1 MTTARY
7 IATNAMYE
15 DGIYA
20 QGETPS
26 AEDMAFVIAK
36 LNRMLDTWN
45 ASKLYV
51 YAVNFAQYP
60 MIPAKNPQTIG
71 KAFKVTSV
79 SLTGDVATFT
89 GIPTRTGLNPGDS
102 VTTVGISAGVFFNVV
117 AQNVQTVSADG
128 TSFTLAIVH
137 ADVGA
142 TPSSG
147 VVIPANQPAT
157 SAPDFAIPT
166 SRPVKIV
173 NANIILNDSATP
185 TRVPMRIVDADW
197 WANQRVPTIKTTLP
211 THLYYQADW
220 PNGSLFFWPVPEV
233 AYPVE
238 LETWTNLAQLGADD
252 TFTLPPGYEDAVTYT
267 LAETICP
274 AFSRPIDQTL
284 AVLAMKA
291 RAIIQGLNSAA
302 PLITTADLGVP
313 SSSNDQRGRADFNW
327 KTGNLAG

>member
-1 MTTARY
+1 
-7 IATNAMYE
+7 MYE

-26 AEDMAFVIAK
+26 AEDMAFVLSK

-45 ASKLYV
+45 ASKLYI
-51 YAVNFAQYP
+51 YAVNFAQYA
-60 MIPAKNPQTIG
+60 MIPTKNPQTIG

-79 SLTGDVATFT
+79 SLTTNVATFT

-102 VTTVGISAGVFFNVV
+102 VTTVGITGSFFNVT
-117 AQNVQTVSADG
+117 AQNVQTVAADG
-128 TSFTLAIVH
+128 TSFTLAITH
-137 ADVGA
+137 ADVGL

-173 NANIILNDSATP
+173 NANIILNNTATP
-185 TRVPMRIVDADW
+185 VRVPMRVVDSDW
-197 WANQRVPTIKTTLP
+197 WANQRVPTIQTTLP

-220 PNGSLFFWPVPEV
+220 PNGSLFFWPVPQV

-238 LETWTNLAQLGADD
+238 LETWINLAQLAADD

-274 AFSRPIDQTL
+274 AFSKPVDQTL

-291 RAIIQGLNSAA
+291 RSIIQGLNSAA
-302 PLITTADLGVP
+302 PLITTADFGMP
-313 SSSNDQRGRADFNW
+313 GTRDGRGRSDWNW
-327 KTGNLAG
+327 KTGSLTG